1 MIVIFGGSFNPPTIA
16 HYQIAKHILTQLDC
30 QHFFF
35 LPVGDYYPKKG
46 LISSVHRVAMLKLMC
61 QELKR
66 ASVSTI
72 EVEANHVLTTFE
84 TLTQLQMKFPQETLA
99 FVIGADNLEDLPNWV
114 EYDKLIQNF
123 KLIVFRR
130 ADINVDAIIKT
141 QFKAFQNQFI
151 ILDSFEKMD
160 VSSTKYREN
169 LDCSDLVLASVNQYV
184 KKHQLY
190 GRGE

>member
-16 HYQIAKHILTQLDC
+16 HYQIAKHILTQLNC

-99 FVIGADNLEDLPNWV
+99 FVIGADNLEDLMNEV
-114 EYDKLIQNF
+114 ENSVDEEIIEVYNRNILTIN
-123 KLIVFRR
+123 I
-130 ADINVDAIIKT
+130 DI
-141 QFKAFQNQFI
+141 
-151 ILDSFEKMD
+151 
-160 VSSTKYREN
+160 
-169 LDCSDLVLASVNQYV
+169 
-184 KKHQLY
+184 
-190 GRGE
+190 

>member
-16 HYQIAKHILTQLDC
+16 HYQIAKHILTQLNS

-141 QFKAFQNQFI
+141 QFKTSVRIFFSLNNSNI
-151 ILDSFEKMD
+151 I
-160 VSSTKYREN
+160 N
-169 LDCSDLVLASVNQYV
+169 AN
-184 KKHQLY
+184 
-190 GRGE
+190 GIINNI

>member
-16 HYQIAKHILTQLDC
+16 HYQIAKHILTQLNC

-99 FVIGADNLEDLPNWV
+99 FVIGADNLEDLPNWG
-114 EYDKLIQNF
+114 EYKQLIQNF

-141 QFKAFQNQFI
+141 QFKAFENQFI

-169 LDCSDLVLASVNQYV
+169 LDCSDLVLDSVNQYV

>member
-16 HYQIAKHILTQLDC
+16 HYQIAKHILTQLNC

-61 QELKR
+61 HELKR

-169 LDCSDLVLASVNQYV
+169 LDCSDLVLDSVNQYV